1 MNTGK
6 DLETDRLFLLPGRD
20 DRDNESFL
28 RMLRE
33 EGNFRDFCGVDFS
46 EYYLKNYD
54 GYLGHRGGQRCLY
67 SIFRKAEPE
76 RFIGYAGVHLDKG
89 DYRLEFY
96 ISKPYRRKGYCYEA
110 CLTILDKF
118 FNGRLFADGVNITA
132 DCIYSFAGTDNVAS
146 ENCLKKLGFTKYDGN
161 KLSWFDC
168 LVEWKKG
175 KIVSIAPLQDHILRK
190 ENFCEERALLCKV
203 V

>member
-54 GYLGHRGGQRCLY
+54 GYLGHRGGMFVFDFSQ
-67 SIFRKAEPE
+67 
-76 RFIGYAGVHLDKG
+76 
-89 DYRLEFY
+89 
-96 ISKPYRRKGYCYEA
+96 
-110 CLTILDKF
+110 
-118 FNGRLFADGVNITA
+118 GRA
-132 DCIYSFAGTDNVAS
+132 
-146 ENCLKKLGFTKYDGN
+146 
-161 KLSWFDC
+161 
-168 LVEWKKG
+168 
-175 KIVSIAPLQDHILRK
+175 
-190 ENFCEERALLCKV
+190 
-203 V
+203 